1 MEPFDS
7 YIIPPPTPRAWTRGR
22 RNVSP
27 VWWSSDESCFSGS
40 GPDGPSDHKLL
51 ARNEC
56 MEDSSQRGQSVQMK
70 SPDPP
75 VLTTR
80 AEHQAMSFANR
91 LQRQPAVI
99 SLSKQYMESGKCRA
113 RESDEAG
120 AVEQQTI
127 CSTVATQ
134 DSPSRTNHRASRHY
148 LLSADMNQ
156 LEVVKI
162 SPGSRRASAQTAAAT
177 LEAGMCE
184 DIVDC
189 AGQRNGHKANDI
201 TCSCAEDVCTRS
213 SILSET
219 TASIKGAGDVTAKID
234 PVQHFEASKLS
245 PQQAEFLNV
254 HSSLVRHESLQ
265 LPSRRDLRTPHVYL
279 EEQHKPGRIR
289 SIMAKLDS
297 KVKAR
302 VQEKRQIRRQPVL
315 RADTDARQAV
325 GDHGTRP
332 AKLQKLPP
340 WGAPLDPKA
349 LREIDNML
357 SQRATVP
364 AHLGHPENGTHGR
377 QPLDQRS
384 ANVPGSPRDRPY
396 RGHFVLGQAQAVR
409 MTKPEKA
416 RLVGVSPKKSRSFD
430 INSLSSAEADL
441 MASAGAV
448 ARSSRRSSVRTDVEQ
463 SSEAST
469 PDIEATTEPVVPMRG
484 RQQSLPTW
492 AVPGAEGHTPSQP
505 KQPLSEE
512 SRDCDQD
519 VRFRQLVQRLDTFIP
534 APSRDGAHA
543 LIEGASRM
551 NSRQEAE
558 AEQQPELIV
567 IRDVGNLRRQQPPFV
582 PDRLGYFALNEPVK
596 RKKPVDHGARHTS
609 PSKIPTNPNTQS
621 GNSGCPS
628 LISDDGREPSDF
640 PDDMADDHAQTAIS
654 QNPPGILAWE
664 KEEDAST
671 APNATPSESS
681 FTLVDISK
689 DENELSSPAD
699 TSQHQPGENASSCS
713 GHGLGYQESRAVNS
727 PLSFH
732 HGNLPSSLRE
742 RHRGGRRTE
751 GRQPNELNL
760 YAQCAILRWLIST
773 TDAPGAPGM
782 WHESSV
788 WWELLEL
795 PDEYQLR
802 YDDDVRAEM
811 LRVLRFL
818 SDPEEPLPEPS
829 QEVQAFIREICPPSV
844 Q

>member
-7 YIIPPPTPRAWTRGR
+7 CAIPPPAFKAGARGR

-27 VWWSSDESCFSGS
+27 VWWSSDKSSFCVS
-40 GPDGPSDHKLL
+40 GPDEAPDDRLL
-51 ARNEC
+51 ARDEYT
-56 MEDSSQRGQSVQMK
+56 EDSLRRKQPVQMK
-70 SPDPP
+70 PPNPP
-75 VLTTR
+75 VLTTGT
-80 AEHQAMSFANR
+80 EHHVMSFANR
-91 LQRQPAVI
+91 LQRQPAAI
-99 SLSKQYMESGKCRA
+99 SLSKQYMESGKCNA

-127 CSTVATQ
+127 CSTVTTQ

-156 LEVVKI
+156 PEVVKI
-162 SPGSRRASAQTAAAT
+162 SSGSRRASAQTAAAT
-177 LEAGMCE
+177 LNAGVCE
-184 DIVDC
+184 GIVGC
-189 AGQRNGHKANDI
+189 ADQWNGHKSNDI
-201 TCSCAEDVCTRS
+201 SCSSTEGACTRS

-219 TASIKGAGDVTAKID
+219 TASIKCTGNVTAKID
-234 PVQHFEASKLS
+234 PVQHIEASKWS

-254 HSSLVRHESLQ
+254 HSSRVRHESLQ
-265 LPSRRDLRTPHVYL
+265 LPSRRDLRDPHIFL
-279 EEQHKPGRIR
+279 EEQHKPGRIS

-302 VQEKRQIRRQPVL
+302 VQEKRQIRRQPML

-349 LREIDNML
+349 LRGIENML

-364 AHLGHPENGTHGR
+364 AHLGHPENGTHGG
-377 QPLDQRS
+377 QPFDQRS

-448 ARSSRRSSVRTDVEQ
+448 ARSSRRSSVRTDGEQ
-463 SSEAST
+463 SSKAST
-469 PDIEATTEPVVPMRG
+469 PDIEATTEPVFPMRG

-492 AVPGAEGHTPSQP
+492 AVPGAKEHTPSQS

-512 SRDCDQD
+512 SRNFDQD
-519 VRFRQLVQRLDTFIP
+519 VRFRQLVQRLDTYIP
-534 APSRDGAHA
+534 EPNRDGAHA
-543 LIEGASRM
+543 LIEGASRR
-551 NSRQEAE
+551 NSRQEAV

-567 IRDVGNLRRQQPPFV
+567 IRDAGNLRRQQVSPLEQLRYINVIDPP
-582 PDRLGYFALNEPVK
+582 K
-596 RKKPVDHGARHTS
+596 RKAPVHDGSMHTS
-609 PSKIPTNPNTQS
+609 PSKIPTNPNTLS

-640 PDDMADDHAQTAIS
+640 PDDMADDHAQTPIS
-654 QNPPGILAWE
+654 QNPQGILAWE
-664 KEEDAST
+664 KEEAAST
-671 APNATPSESS
+671 SPNGTPSESS
-681 FTLVDISK
+681 FTLVDISM
-689 DENELSSPAD
+689 DGNELSTRAD
-699 TSQHQPGENASSCS
+699 TSQHQPEENDSSCS
-713 GHGLGYQESRAVNS
+713 GHGWWYREPRAVAS
-727 PLSFH
+727 SLSFN
-732 HGNLPSSLRE
+732 HGNLSSRLRE
-742 RHRGGRRTE
+742 RHRGGRMAA
-751 GRQPNELNL
+751 GRQPNELTL

-773 TDAPGAPGM
+773 TDAPGTPGM

-788 WWELLEL
+788 WWELVEL
-795 PDEYQLR
+795 ADEYQLR

-818 SDPEEPLPEPS
+818 SDPEEPTPEPS
-829 QEVQAFIREICPPSV
+829 QEVQAFLQEIFPPSV
-844 Q
+844 L

>member
-7 YIIPPPTPRAWTRGR
+7 YAVPPPAFRAGGRGR

-27 VWWSSDESCFSGS
+27 VWWSSDASSFSVS
-40 GPDGPSDHKLL
+40 GPDEPPDDKLL
-51 ARNEC
+51 ARNEYT
-56 MEDSSQRGQSVQMK
+56 EESLRGDQSVQFVF
-70 SPDPP
+70 PNPP
-75 VLTTR
+75 VLTTKP
-80 AEHQAMSFANR
+80 EHYAMSFTNR
-91 LQRQPAVI
+91 LQRQPAAI
-99 SLSKQYMESGKCRA
+99 SLSKQYMESGKCSA

-120 AVEQQTI
+120 VVKQQTI
-127 CSTVATQ
+127 LPTVATQ

-156 LEVVKI
+156 PEVVKI

-177 LEAGMCE
+177 MEAGVCE
-184 DIVDC
+184 GIVGC
-189 AGQRNGHKANDI
+189 ADQWNGHKSNDI
-201 TCSCAEDVCTRS
+201 TCSSTEDVCTRS

-219 TASIKGAGDVTAKID
+219 TASIKGTGNVAAKID
-234 PVQHFEASKLS
+234 PVQHFEASTLS
-245 PQQAEFLNV
+245 PQQAEFLHV
-254 HSSLVRHESLQ
+254 HSSRVRHESLQ
-265 LPSRRDLRTPHVYL
+265 LPSRRDLRDPHIFL
-279 EEQHKPGRIR
+279 EEQHKPGRIT

-302 VQEKRQIRRQPVL
+302 VQEKRQIRRQPML

-349 LREIDNML
+349 LRGIENML

-364 AHLGHPENGTHGR
+364 AHLGHPENGTHGG
-377 QPLDQRS
+377 QPFDQRS
-384 ANVPGSPRDRPY
+384 ADVPGSPRDRPY

-448 ARSSRRSSVRTDVEQ
+448 ARSSRRSSVRTDGEQ

-469 PDIEATTEPVVPMRG
+469 PDIEATTEPVFPMRG

-492 AVPGAEGHTPSQP
+492 AVPGAEEHTPSQS
-505 KQPLSEE
+505 KQPLSEA
-512 SRDCDQD
+512 SRNCDQD
-519 VRFRQLVQRLDTFIP
+519 VRFRQLVQRLDTIIP
-534 APSRDGAHA
+534 EPNRDGAHT
-543 LIEGASRM
+543 LIEGASRR
-551 NSRQEAE
+551 NSRQEAA
-558 AEQQPELIV
+558 AEQQPEVLIRCGAG
-567 IRDVGNLRRQQPPFV
+567 ILRKQCPIV
-582 PDRLGYFALNEPVK
+582 PHGLGYFALNKSVK
-596 RKKPVDHGARHTS
+596 RQTPVDHDSRHTS
-609 PSKIPTNPNTQS
+609 PSKIPPNGSSQS

-640 PDDMADDHAQTAIS
+640 PDDHAQTATS

-671 APNATPSESS
+671 SPNGTPSESS
-681 FTLVDISK
+681 FTLVDISMA
-689 DENELSSPAD
+689 ENELSTRAD
-699 TSQHQPGENASSCS
+699 TSQHQPEENASSCS
-713 GHGLGYQESRAVNS
+713 GHGWWYREPRAVAS

-732 HGNLPSSLRE
+732 HGNLPSRLRE
-742 RHRGGRRTE
+742 RHQGGRRAA
-751 GRQPNELNL
+751 GRQPNELTL

-773 TDAPGAPGM
+773 TDAPGTPGM

-788 WWELLEL
+788 WWELVEL
-795 PDEYQLR
+795 ADEYQLR

-818 SDPEEPLPEPS
+818 SDPEEPTPEPS
-829 QEVQAFIREICPPSV
+829 EEVQAFLQEIFPPSV
-844 Q
+844 P